1 MPSPSDGANI
11 ALELGEYA
19 HHLKHRLTGRRGGID
34 TLLMQVQID
43 LFGVEFLQHAH
54 EIYQRSAQ
62 PIDALGSDHIEL
74 ATCATAFSNLS
85 KPGR

>member
-1 MPSPSDGANI
+1 MKVDG
-11 ALELGEYA
+11 LEFDWDAGNRQKCQ
-19 HHLKHRLTGRRGGID
+19 KHGLSARRCGVD